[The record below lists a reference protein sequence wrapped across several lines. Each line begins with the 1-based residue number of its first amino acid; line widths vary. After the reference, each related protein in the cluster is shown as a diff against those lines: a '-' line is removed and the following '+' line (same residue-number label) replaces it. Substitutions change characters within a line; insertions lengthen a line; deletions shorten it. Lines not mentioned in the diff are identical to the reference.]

1 LQRQV
6 YTATVTRSVMLSEP
20 TQTKHIEFAVQELKR
35 FDFIPGQF
43 VSMTAP
49 RNGKTMTR
57 AYSLASGPRGNNQ
70 FDLCLNRVSDGFF
83 SNFLCDMKEGDT
95 IAFNCPHGNFV
106 LRSPLRDSL
115 LIATGTGVAPMR
127 GFVEWLFDSSNRDR
141 HQGKQIHLVY
151 GTRYPSDVYYEDFF
165 RRIATENLNFH
176 YVVTLSRGPDEWSGS
191 RGYVQERVRE
201 IILARP
207 EQERKNMDAYICGL
221 NNMISANRK
230 MLQQELGWEK
240 RQIIYERY
248 D

>member
-1 LQRQV
+1 MQRQV
-6 YTATVTRSVMLSEP
+6 YTATVKRSRMLSEP
-20 TQTKHIEFAVQELKR
+20 TQTKHIEFAVPELER

-49 RNGKTMTR
+49 RNGKSMTR

-95 IAFNCPHGNFV
+95 IAFHGPHGNFV
-106 LRSPLRDSL
+106 LRNPLRDSL

-127 GFVEWLFDSSNRDR
+127 GFVQWLFDSNKESR
-141 HQGKQIHLVY
+141 HQGRQIYLVY
-151 GTRYPSDVYYEDFF
+151 GTRYPSDIYYEDFF
-165 RRIATENLNFH
+165 RRIAQDNSNFH
-176 YVVTLSRGPDEWSGS
+176 YIVTLSRGPEDWSGS
-191 RGYVQERVRE
+191 RGYVQDRVRE
-201 IILARP
+201 IVLSRP
-207 EQERKNMDAYICGL
+207 EAERKNMDAYICGL
-221 NNMISANRK
+221 NDMIRANRK
-230 MLQQELGWEK
+230 MLHEELGWEK